1 MAARRFSKAFLTRV
15 DKRHALR
22 VRAGDEPHRFLGIW
36 KVVVGGRLFV
46 RSWNDKPNG
55 WRRAFEREG
64 LGAIDL
70 DGHEV
75 RVRARAVR
83 GEQVL
88 SAIDRAYA
96 ERYSSPG
103 SRKYVLGLARPRRR
117 RTTTELF
124 PR

>member
-1 MAARRFSKAFLTRV
+1 MAARRFSKALLARL

-22 VRAGDEPHRFLGIW
+22 VRAGDGPHRFLGIW
-36 KVVVGGRLFV
+36 MVVVGGRLFV
-46 RSWNDKPNG
+46 RSWNDKPDG
-55 WRRAFEREG
+55 WRQGFVREG
-64 LGAIDL
+64 LGAIEL
-70 DGHEV
+70 DGREV

-83 GEQVL
+83 GERL
-88 SAIDRAYA
+88 LNAIDGAYA
-96 ERYSSPG
+96 ERYPHPG